1 MRYRR
6 FRLLSAALAVALSG
20 LGSSPLG
27 AQTNEPPDFARSS
40 YSFELPENLTSR
52 AVGTVVAT
60 DPEGGPIIYRV
71 KGGSNRFSIDAGG
84 VVRYSGS
91 GEDYELG
98 KRVFGL
104 RVEATDSGGL
114 SASVP
119 VRVKLQNV
127 NEAPEFEKSTYT
139 FGLDENRS
147 GPFSLGTARATD
159 PDGAVSLSYRL
170 SGAVP
175 RFAVSGQGALR
186 YTGSGE
192 DFESGTRP
200 FSFRMTATD
209 AGGLSGSVDV
219 RVEVRD
225 VNEAPTF
232 ERDSYEFALDENESG
247 PLMVGTVLA
256 TDQDADGTLR
266 YTLAG
271 ARSELFAVGSVGEVR
286 YVGEG
291 EDFEGGR
298 TNFELSVRA
307 TDSDGLYATAQVEV
321 AVQDVNEKPTFERDL
336 YAFSL
341 AENRAGP
348 VAVGTIR
355 ATDQDAGSRLRY
367 SLTGEAAGG
376 FDIDDRGRV
385 SYVGAGGDF
394 EGGPPELSMTV
405 MATDGGGLSGSAAI
419 TVALQDVNEV
429 PASLAIPPVV
439 IEVGASRELDISGH
453 FIDPD
458 GDELHYQAI
467 VLGAPSVVATEIFG
481 GLLTLVAS
489 SVGRAEVQVTA
500 FDPGGLSA
508 TEAISVTVTISAA
521 DRERTLR
528 RTLSA
533 FGRTIG
539 TEAAD
544 AIAQRLDIVDDWE
557 GGTDIAGGSHLR
569 LGDRSLDC
577 AVGGCST
584 TAVLAQA
591 ADLIGFG
598 EMWRTAERLAHTA
611 RSGAAAYRE
620 GSGWGRGGEAL
631 PSSPAGRLTLSALA
645 SGSSA
650 QVAHGGLTLWARV
663 GSGGFEG
670 TPDED
675 FTVDGSSVS
684 AFVGGDYER
693 PGGVALGLA
702 GSRSSASIDFE
713 SGVNGEG
720 TVEARI
726 TGVHPYLKWS
736 PGDIDAWATAGLGWG
751 DADLDDQGGVLATD
765 LRLTMG
771 AGGVRKRFSKF
782 LSIRAD
788 ALQTTISTSD
798 TEGIDALDAVSRRV
812 RIAPQLSGRID
823 GGSTALS
830 ANVEVGMRVDGGD
843 AETGV
848 GAGVAGDLALAYAPL
863 GLTLGARGRTVVA
876 HQDSGL
882 SDWGVGV
889 ELSARPGR
897 RSSGLSVSV
906 VPAWGEVASDI
917 RRLWTEAA
925 AKPASAKAMGHRLHP
940 DQVRVEV
947 GYALRTGVVHL
958 VGERAFDPDGT
969 PLTRLVLEGRVGL

>member
-1 MRYRR
+1 MRYPR
-6 FRLLSAALAVALSG
+6 FTLLPAALAAAFGGSA
-20 LGSSPLG
+20 SSPLG
-27 AQTNEPPDFARSS
+27 AQMNEPPEFARSS
-40 YSFELPENLTSR
+40 YSFELPENLTSH
-52 AVGTVVAT
+52 AVGKVVAT
-60 DPEGGPIIYRV
+60 DPEGGPITYRLTS
-71 KGGSNRFSIDAGG
+71 GSNRFSIDAGG
-84 VVRYSGS
+84 AVRYSGR

-98 KRVFGL
+98 ERVFSL

-114 SASVP
+114 SASVS
-119 VRVKLQNV
+119 VRVEVQNV
-127 NEAPEFEKSTYT
+127 NEAPEFAKSTYT
-139 FGLDENRS
+139 FDLDENRS
-147 GPFSLGTARATD
+147 GPYSLGTARATD
-159 PDGAVSLSYRL
+159 PDGAASLSYEL
-170 SGAVP
+170 SNAAG
-175 RFAVSGQGALR
+175 RFAVSGQGALS

-192 DFESGTRP
+192 DYESGRRS

-232 ERDSYEFALDENESG
+232 EHDSYEFALDENESG
-247 PLMVGTVLA
+247 PVMVGTALA
-256 TDQDADGTLR
+256 TDQDADGTLH

-271 ARSELFAVGSVGEVR
+271 AKSELFAVSSLGEVR

-291 EDFEGGR
+291 EDFESGR

-307 TDSDGLYATAQVEV
+307 TDSEGLSATAQVEV
-321 AVQDVNEKPTFERDL
+321 AVQDVNEVPTFERAL

-348 VAVGTIR
+348 VAVGTVR
-355 ATDQDAGSRLRY
+355 ATDQDAGSQLSY
-367 SLTGEAAGG
+367 SLAGDAAGD
-376 FDIDDRGRV
+376 FDISDRGRV
-385 SYVGAGGDF
+385 RYVGNGEDF
-394 EGGPPELSMTV
+394 ESGPPEFSMTV
-405 MATDGGGLSGSAAI
+405 TATDGGGLSGSAAI
-419 TVALQDVNEV
+419 TVEIRDVNEA
-429 PASLAIPPVV
+429 PSALAIPPVV
-439 IEVGASRELDISGH
+439 IEVSTSRDMHLSGH
-453 FIDPD
+453 FTDPD
-458 GDELHYQAI
+458 GDELSYQAI
-467 VLGAPSVVATEIFG
+467 VLGASSIVSAEMSG
-481 GLLTLVAS
+481 GLLTLVARS
-489 SVGRAEVQVTA
+489 PGRAEVQVTA

-508 TEAISVTVTISAA
+508 ALTLSVTVTISAA
-521 DRERTLR
+521 DRVRTLR

-544 AIAQRLDIVDDWE
+544 AIARRLGVGDDWE
-557 GGTDIAGGSHLR
+557 GAADIAGGSHLR
-569 LGDRSLDC
+569 LGGRSLDC
-577 AVGGCST
+577 AAGGCST
-584 TAVLAQA
+584 TEVLAQA

-598 EMWRTAERLAHTA
+598 EVWRTAERLAHTA
-611 RSGAAAYRE
+611 QSGAAAYE
-620 GSGWGRGGEAL
+620 EESGSGRGGRAL
-631 PSSPAGRLTLSALA
+631 PSSPGDRLRLSALA

-650 QVAHGGLTLWARV
+650 QVAHGGLTLWARA

-670 TPDED
+670 TPDDD
-675 FTVDGSSVS
+675 FTLDATSVT
-684 AFVGGDYER
+684 AFVGGDYQR

-702 GSRSSASIDFE
+702 GSRSTASIDFA

-736 PGDIDAWATAGLGWG
+736 LDDIDAWATAGLGWG
-751 DADLDDQGGVLATD
+751 DADLDDPGGTLATD

-788 ALQTTISTSD
+788 AFQTTISTSD
-798 TEGIDALDAVSRRV
+798 AEGVDALDAVSQRV
-812 RIAPQLSGRID
+812 RIAPQLIGRID
-823 GGSTALS
+823 GGLTTLS

-843 AETGV
+843 AEAGV

-876 HQDSGL
+876 HQDPDL

-889 ELSARPGR
+889 ELSVRPVR
-897 RSSGLSVSV
+897 RSSGLSISV

-917 RRLWTEAA
+917 RRLWTGAA
-925 AKPASAKAMGHRLHP
+925 AKPKSARARGHRLHP
-940 DQVRVEV
+940 DQVRVEM
-947 GYALRTGVVHL
+947 GYVLRTGVVHL

-969 PLTRLVLEGRVGL
+969 PIARLVLEGRVGL